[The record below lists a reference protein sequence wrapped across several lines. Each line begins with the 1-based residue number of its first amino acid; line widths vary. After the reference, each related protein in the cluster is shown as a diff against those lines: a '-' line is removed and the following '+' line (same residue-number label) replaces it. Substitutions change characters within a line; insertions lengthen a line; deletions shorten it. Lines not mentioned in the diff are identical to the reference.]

1 MRSCGRAVLMPTL
14 NGMKSL
20 VLLALAFV
28 VVAIV
33 PLAAGQSTTTTEI
46 PFRTEADRRERERA
60 QEPKGPTSRSYS
72 AGNPQA
78 ESEDPR
84 SRKIVLTVDRTRWP
98 NERIQITV
106 VDGHLKDTL
115 LFDAEGWELLELK
128 KMILEA
134 AAVYR
139 ADREAAAYHA
149 DRESL
154 QGSR

>member
-1 MRSCGRAVLMPTL
+1 
-14 NGMKSL
+14 MKSL

>member
-1 MRSCGRAVLMPTL
+1 MPTL
-14 NGMKSL
+14 NSMKSS
-20 VLLALAFV
+20 VLLAFAFV

-33 PLAAGQSTTTTEI
+33 PPAISQSTTATEI
-46 PFRTEADRRERERA
+46 PFRTETDRRERERA

-78 ESEDPR
+78 ESDDPR
-84 SRKIVLTVDRTRWP
+84 SRKIVLTIDRTRWP

-115 LFDAEGWELLELK
+115 LFDAEGWELLRLK
-128 KMILEA
+128 KMILKAAAVYHADREA

-139 ADREAAAYHA
+139 ADK
-149 DRESL
+149 ESL
-154 QGSR
+154 RGSR